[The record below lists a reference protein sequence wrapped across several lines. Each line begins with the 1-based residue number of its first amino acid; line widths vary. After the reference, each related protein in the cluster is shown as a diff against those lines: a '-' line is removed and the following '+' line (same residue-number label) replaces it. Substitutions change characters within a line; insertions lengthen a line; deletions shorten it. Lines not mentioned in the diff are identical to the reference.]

1 MKVFHYKN
9 FIGSIEADTATK
21 CLYGKLLYINDL
33 VTYEAITIE
42 KLEVEFK
49 KAVNDYLDTCEQLN
63 REPMKPF
70 KGSLNVRI
78 GSHLHH
84 EVAIHAAMDGITL
97 NEFIKTAIKNQIQR
111 EEGTRA

>member
-1 MKVFHYKN
+1 MNVFRYKG
-9 FIGSIEADTATK
+9 FIGSIEINSEEK

-33 VTYEAITIE
+33 VTYEANTVA

-49 KAVNDYLDTCEQLN
+49 ESVNEYLASCKELG

-78 GSHLHH
+78 GPDLHK
-84 EVAIHAAMDGITL
+84 EAALRAALLGIAL
-97 NEFIKTAIKNQIQR
+97 NEYIKAAIRNQVQR
-111 EEGTRA
+111 EKECA